1 MFLSDDHSLAL
12 LDFPRIR
19 DNLATYCFSEEGQAL
34 VLASLPIDDERLLK
48 AFTKDLERLAS
59 HLAAHSAPGFSFPA
73 IDAALNRLARPGSSL
88 EMEELLSCGHWSKN
102 FEALIS
108 FLSKVPWDH
117 NEMGDEGGK
126 ASHKAEALDVA
137 ELTEAPELALGHED
151 ARSAG
156 EARHWGFDP
165 ESLAQGWARDSA
177 AILISNAPK
186 IQDVYKIIFNVISP
200 EGELRELPEL
210 KRLNEAIR
218 RKNRELLRLAA
229 SYGKDPEL
237 RGALQSD
244 EPTQRDGR
252 TVLAVRANFKGRVR
266 GIMHEASST
275 GQTLFIEPEALVEKN
290 NELVRLD
297 AQLKAE
303 ILRIFRQTS
312 EALRPLYPELCRARE
327 SLAFLDQRLARA
339 LMAYR
344 EELFPPE
351 LEDQGLTLW
360 RARHPLLGKKA
371 VPIDVDLPEDTRM
384 LIITGPNTGG
394 KTVTLKTIG
403 LFVLMRQFG
412 LWLPFAQGSSL
423 PIFDAVLVDI
433 GDEQSIDQSL
443 STFSGHMKVIAGIAA
458 AASAKSLIL
467 LDELGAGTDPEE
479 GCALAMGL
487 LDYFIDLGALT
498 IITTHHGILKNYGY
512 TKPACLNASMEFDS
526 TRLAPTY
533 RIVMGIPGQSRALD
547 VAAHM
552 GLPRPILEAARRYLD
567 EERSDIGEMIKS
579 LSEKQRAIE
588 QLEREQRKRI
598 QSTVE
603 DRRKVDLAALKL
615 RQKEQELRRRGVT
628 DLGNLL
634 KESRKTLENLIREL
648 RESQGGQESVKAAK
662 RFLAQLAE
670 SVENQATAYDQEAS
684 ALVQEEAAL
693 QESPEPS
700 KGMGA
705 WGISQDDDGVF
716 RGINPGD
723 EVLYGK
729 SRRQARVVRKAGLG
743 QWLIELGSLRLTVA
757 TSELLPVR
765 KKTAA
770 TLSYDVELA
779 PGESGEAPKAKF
791 ELDLRGFRL
800 QEALEAVEQQID
812 AASLQGLK
820 NFSIIH
826 GTGEGVLGKGIHDY
840 LRGQG
845 SVEDFYFA
853 RPEEGGYGKTQVRL
867 R

>member
-1 MFLSDDHSLAL
+1 MFFSDEHSLFL

-19 DNLATYCFSEEGQAL
+19 ENAASYCFSQEGQRL
-34 VLASLPIDDERLLK
+34 VQTSLPIDDEDRLN
-48 AFTKDLERLAS
+48 AFALDMDRLSS
-59 HLAAHSAPGFSFPA
+59 HLAAHPVPGFSFPG
-73 IDAALNRLARPGSSL
+73 IEAALSRLARAGSSL
-88 EMEELLSCGHWSKN
+88 EMEELLSLAHWSRN
-102 FEALIS
+102 FEILVS
-108 FLSKVPWDH
+108 YMSKVLWESQ
-117 NEMGDEGGK
+117 EMEFADK
-126 ASHKAEALDVA
+126 KSVHKAADDEEFRSERILGA
-137 ELTEAPELALGHED
+137 E
-151 ARSAG
+151 
-156 EARHWGFDP
+156 FDP
-165 ESLAQGWARDSA
+165 ERLAQVWARDSA
-177 AILISNAPK
+177 SRLISEAPK
-186 IQDVYKIIFNVISP
+186 VQDVYKIIFNVVSP

-237 RGALQSD
+237 KGALQSD

-266 GIMHEASST
+266 GIVHEVSST
-275 GQTLFIEPEALVEKN
+275 GQTIFVEPEALVERN

-297 AQLKAE
+297 ARLKAE
-303 ILRIFRQTS
+303 ILRIFRETS
-312 EALRPLYPELCRARE
+312 EALRPYYTELCRARNT
-327 SLAFLDQRLARA
+327 LACLDQRLARA
-339 LMAYR
+339 LMASR

-351 LEDQGLTLW
+351 LEDRGLTLW

-371 VPIDVDLPEDTRM
+371 VPIDVDLPEDIRM

-403 LFVLMRQFG
+403 LFALMRQFG

-423 PIFDAVLVDI
+423 PIFDSVLVDI

-458 AASAKSLIL
+458 KASARSLIL
-467 LDELGAGTDPEE
+467 MDELGAGTDPEE

-487 LDYFIDLGALT
+487 LDYCIDLGALT
-498 IITTHHGILKNYGY
+498 IVTTHHGILKNYGY
-512 TKPACLNASMEFDS
+512 TKPTCLNASMEFDS

-547 VAAHM
+547 VAAQV
-552 GLPRPILEAARRYLD
+552 GLPGTILEAARRYLD

-588 QLEREQRKRI
+588 KLEREQRKRI

-603 DRRKVDLAALKL
+603 DRRRIDLAALQL
-615 RQKEQELRRRGVT
+615 RQKEQELRRRGVAE
-628 DLGNLL
+628 LGDLL

-648 RESQGGQESVKAAK
+648 RESQGGQESVKEAK
-662 RFLAQLAE
+662 RFLDRLAE
-670 SVENQATAYDQEAS
+670 SMETQVS
-684 ALVQEEAAL
+684 ALEREESTLAREEAAL
-693 QESPEPS
+693 RESREAIAAPES
-700 KGMGA
+700 MGELKE
-705 WGISQDDDGVF
+705 GVGGV
-716 RGINPGD
+716 RGFSDGD

-729 SRRQARVVRKAGLG
+729 NRRSARIVRKAGPG
-743 QWLIELGSLRLTVA
+743 QWLIELGSLKLTVPD
-757 TSELLPVR
+757 SELVPAR

-770 TLSYDVELA
+770 NLRYDVELA
-779 PGESGEAPKAKF
+779 SSEGGEAAKAKF
-791 ELDLRGFRL
+791 ELDLRGCRL
-800 QEALEAVEQQID
+800 QEALAAVERQID

-826 GTGEGVLGKGIHDY
+826 GTGEGILGKGIHDY
-840 LRGQG
+840 LRGQAA
-845 SVEDFYFA
+845 VEDYYFA